1 MVGAIFDL
9 NYLSYFS
16 NFGKVEA
23 DKIAKKQSGNN
34 IVGHPVS

>member
-1 MVGAIFDL
+1 MMGAIFDL

-16 NFGKVEA
+16 NFGKEA